1 MTDIERLKIR
11 TEESDTRILYE
22 LLESA
27 ENIIISR
34 RFPFGRENATFEER
48 YRDLKIRI
56 AEDMYN
62 RLGASGQLSHSENGI
77 DRKWS
82 SEWVSEQLLNE
93 IIPKVGRPT

>member
-34 RFPFGRENATFEER
+34 RFPFGGEKATFEER

-93 IIPKVGRPT
+93 IIPKVGKPT

>member
-34 RFPFGRENATFEER
+34 RFPFGGENTTFEER

>member
-34 RFPFGRENATFEER
+34 RFPFGGKIATFEER

-93 IIPKVGRPT
+93 IIPKVGKPT

>member
-34 RFPFGRENATFEER
+34 RFPFGGENAAFEER

>member
-34 RFPFGRENATFEER
+34 RFPFGEENATFEER

>member
-34 RFPFGRENATFEER
+34 RFPFG
-48 YRDLKIRI
+48 
-56 AEDMYN
+56 
-62 RLGASGQLSHSENGI
+62 
-77 DRKWS
+77 
-82 SEWVSEQLLNE
+82 
-93 IIPKVGRPT
+93 

>member
-1 MTDIERLKIR
+1 
-11 TEESDTRILYE
+11 
-22 LLESA
+22 
-27 ENIIISR
+27 
-34 RFPFGRENATFEER
+34 
-48 YRDLKIRI
+48 
-56 AEDMYN
+56 MYN

>member
-34 RFPFGRENATFEER
+34 RFPFGGENAKFEER